1 MMIYFGVSTLASRR
15 PTRIPLERL
24 QSALDSA
31 WPRLRLGT
39 TVRDHGFLVL
49 FHAACLVAVLLVQAD
64 LTLHDFSR
72 RVIGQAT
79 VEGVSVAARTGLY
92 ARSLLVFLVA
102 LPSLAWIA
110 RKLERL
116 LGSKT
121 LALLNLTSFVGCLLL
136 YLTCWRLL
144 APGGFALLVAVEGL
158 IVAIALLD
166 RFVLKREVHP
176 DGGRYL
182 VWLVALGLALV
193 FPLYDVAHVRLKA
206 LGSPGLVVAATIF
219 AIGLSVHVALSL
231 TRASDRW
238 LHASMPL
245 AALPLVSVLRNE
257 IHLCFN
263 ERGLYAVRPEYVQ
276 IVLGALILG
285 WCLARFLRRPKS
297 ADQAG
302 RLDLER
308 LLGLGILPWLL
319 VGIASFNG
327 WWFVL
332 TPSPDFL
339 EPANPGLFIQQ
350 WFDFGRVPFF
360 DTFNGH
366 GLSDSFFGF
375 LYCLVHGS
383 DVLSW
388 QYYDFLAD
396 VVVLFGIYHLF
407 RRVMG
412 NACGAF
418 FSVLFLPYLEELFPP
433 FCAMAI
439 LVVFLVHWVST
450 QRTARAWALFFAGLL
465 FAFAWRLD
473 IGFAATLAA
482 VPTLLLVRAVTPG
495 YRLPTSAILRGCG
508 LAAAI
513 CGSAFVAICVR
524 RGISPLT
531 LLVDYQHMTSSNQGF
546 GYTHIAGDMNPLV
559 LWHLFVIPL
568 LVLSAAAWLVVRSR
582 GRLAPQSRE
591 YFVFTAGIF
600 LSAYVFT
607 NFPRGL
613 VRHSFLEPGIT
624 MIASFAFP
632 VLGLAAYWTIGEG
645 RPRSAFAAFVLIT
658 SLFSFNLGL
667 NHKRGDR
674 IPPTGNAYER
684 AMERLVSI
692 ARPEGTDQRIERLQF
707 LGWFSRNHL
716 EEIKPFIESSL
727 EPGQTFLD
735 LSNSPMLYYYTHKRS
750 PQFANHLML
759 VHDEYTQKRVLED
772 LEHEDLPFVTL
783 VTEADRCKQANVAC
797 LAAIDDVPCELR
809 QYRLH
814 EWVYE
819 HYEPYAL
826 IQRWQVWIRKGWL
839 APKAP
844 AGTDRQVEFAWQADP
859 PSESPGPTAA
869 ADGATSVRLGQLITR
884 NLPTVELSPELT
896 RYLRIEGRAERP
908 STLKLAWTTR
918 SSAGVRHFERQL
930 SFPAGAQARFFVL
943 PGERD
948 ASTLEKLELDWEGA
962 FELQRCALVR
972 SKAEGCIEISKRAD
986 LGRAVEL
993 GHLARLWGEELAH
1006 APALK
1011 RLATLPVEAWAN
1023 VPESNRCSFEPITD
1037 RSRGNYLLVRARV
1050 PPRPEAK
1057 IVVDYGEG
1065 QENLGRFVFE
1075 GIADG
1080 EPHDY
1085 AVRLSIQYNWY
1096 QRACDWIS
1104 FASDNGPIE
1113 ILSAA
1118 VTEGD

>member
-1 MMIYFGVSTLASRR
+1 M
-15 PTRIPLERL
+15 
-24 QSALDSA
+24 DSA

-39 TVRDHGFLVL
+39 TLRDHGFLVL
-49 FHAACLVAVLLVQAD
+49 FHAAALVAVLLVSAD
-64 LTLHDFSR
+64 FTLHDFSR

-79 VEGVSVAARTGLY
+79 LDGVSVEARTGLY
-92 ARSLLVFLVA
+92 ARSLLVFFVA
-102 LPSLAWIA
+102 LAGLAWIA
-110 RKLERL
+110 RKLERV

-176 DGGRYL
+176 DGGRYI
-182 VWLVALGLALV
+182 VWLVVLGLALV
-193 FPLYDVAHVRLKA
+193 FPVYDLASVRLKA
-206 LGSPGLVVAATIF
+206 LAQPGLVVAA
-219 AIGLSVHVALSL
+219 AVCVLGLSVHVALSL
-231 TRASDRW
+231 FARRSDRW
-238 LHASMPL
+238 LHAALPL
-245 AALPLVSVLRNE
+245 AALPLASVLRNE

-263 ERGLYAVRPEYVQ
+263 GRGLYAVRPEHVQ
-276 IVLGALILG
+276 IVLVALILV
-285 WCLARFLRRPKS
+285 WCLVRFLRRPREDS
-297 ADQAG
+297 SG

-308 LLGLGILPWLL
+308 LLGLGILPWML
-319 VGIASFNG
+319 VGIACFNG
-327 WWFVL
+327 WYFVL
-332 TPSPDFL
+332 TPPPDFL

-375 LYCLVHGS
+375 LYCLIHGS
-383 DVLSW
+383 DVMTW
-388 QYYDFLAD
+388 QYYDFLTD
-396 VVVLFGIYHLF
+396 VVVIFATYHLF

-412 NACGAF
+412 NACAAF
-418 FSVLFLPYLEELFPP
+418 FSVLFLPYLGELIPP

-450 QRTARAWALFFAGLL
+450 QTSARAWALFFAGLL

-482 VPTLLLVRAVTPG
+482 VPTLLLVRAVSPG
-495 YRLPTSAILRGCG
+495 YRLPIAAILRGFGWALG
-508 LAAAI
+508 L
-513 CGSAFVAICVR
+513 CGSAFVAICVG

-531 LLVDYQHMTSSNQGF
+531 LLVDYQHMVSSNQGF
-546 GYTHIAGDMNPLV
+546 GYSHIAGDMNPLV

-568 LVLSAAAWLVVRSR
+568 LVLAAAAWLVVRSR
-582 GRLAPQSRE
+582 GRLATQGRA

-600 LSAYVFT
+600 LAAYVFA

-624 MIASFAFP
+624 MVSSFAFA

-645 RPRSAFAAFVLIT
+645 RPRSAFAVFVLVT
-658 SLFSFNLGL
+658 SLFCFNLGL

-674 IPPTGNAYER
+674 IPPTPNSYER
-684 AMERLVSI
+684 ALDRLVNI
-692 ARPEGTDQRIERLQF
+692 ARPEAADQRIARIQF
-707 LGWFSRNHL
+707 LGWFNRTHL
-716 EEIKPFIESSL
+716 EQIQPFIEGSL

-735 LSNSPMLYYYTHKRS
+735 LSNSPMLYYFTHKRS

-759 VHDEYTQKRVLED
+759 VHDEYTQRRVLED

-783 VTEADRCKQANVAC
+783 VTEDDRCKEANVAC
-797 LAAIDDVPCELR
+797 LASIDDVPCKLR

-819 HYEPYAL
+819 RYEPYCL
-826 IQRWQVWIRKGWL
+826 IQRWQVWVRKGWL
-839 APKAP
+839 ATRAP
-844 AGTDRQVEFAWQADP
+844 AGTERQVEFAWQADP
-859 PSESPGPTAA
+859 PAESPGSTAA
-869 ADGATSVRLGQLITR
+869 ADGATTRVRLGQGIER
-884 NLPTVELSPELT
+884 SLPAVELSPDMT
-896 RYLRIEGRAERP
+896 RYVRIEGRAEQPR
-908 STLKLAWTTR
+908 TLKLAWTTR
-918 SSAGVRHFERQL
+918 SSRGLRSFEREL
-930 SFPAGAQARFFVL
+930 AFPAGSNARFYVL
-943 PGERD
+943 PGERET
-948 ASTLEKLELDWEGA
+948 STLETLELDWEGG

-986 LGRAVEL
+986 MGRAVEL
-993 GHLARLWGEELAH
+993 VQLARLWGEELAH
-1006 APALK
+1006 AAPLK
-1011 RLATLPVEAWAN
+1011 TLVDLPVGAFTGD
-1023 VPESNRCSFEPITD
+1023 PESMRCSFEPIAS
-1037 RSRGNYLLVRARV
+1037 RSRGNYLLVKARV
-1050 PPRPEAK
+1050 PPRPVAK
-1057 IVVDYGEG
+1057 IIVDYGEG
-1065 QENLGRFVFE
+1065 QENLGRFVFDAV
-1075 GIADG
+1075 ADG
-1080 EPHDY
+1080 EPHEY

-1096 QRACDWIS
+1096 QRASDWIS
-1104 FASDNGPIE
+1104 FASESGPIE
-1113 ILSAA
+1113 ILSAR